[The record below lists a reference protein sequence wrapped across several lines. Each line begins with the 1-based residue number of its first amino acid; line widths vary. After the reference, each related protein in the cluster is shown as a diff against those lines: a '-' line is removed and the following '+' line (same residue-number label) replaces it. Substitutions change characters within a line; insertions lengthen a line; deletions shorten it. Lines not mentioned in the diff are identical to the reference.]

1 MLVRKVVTKQNLIVS
16 RLKKMIRYK
25 NINELRKYLKT
36 LLPEDIANSLAHL
49 NNDEKMRIFLVLPIK
64 RAGIV
69 LDETDKDSERYI
81 LDNIGNQ
88 RIVDILAKIPEDE
101 AVDILSIIEEDRR
114 AELLDKLTARDGIEE
129 LMDYPDD
136 TAGGIMS
143 TEYLAVKTT
152 QTIHN
157 ALSVIRKYKNE
168 APELYHTIYVI
179 DEFES
184 LIGKIPISQL
194 LKYSPQKKIN
204 SIYER
209 EPIRVQ
215 HSIDQ
220 EEVARI
226 VSLYNMTNIPVV
238 DEANKLIGV
247 VYVEDVIDVIE
258 EETTEDFYK
267 MAGIN
272 HEEAQGHFILRN
284 TRMRL
289 PWLLTTIL
297 GGFFTASIVT
307 FFKPT
312 MDEVI
317 SLAVFM
323 PIIAAMSGNIGIQS
337 SSILIRGLATGS
349 TSFNNFWSII
359 YRELRVGAV
368 IGAVCGLL
376 VGFVVHFWRLNMD
389 SIDIGLAVGIA
400 MMVAMTVAA
409 VMGTLIP
416 FLLDKLHIDP
426 AVATGP
432 FVTIMNDIVGLTIY
446 FSVANILLKI

>member
-25 NINELRKYLKT
+25 NINELRKYLKS
-36 LLPEDIANSLAHL
+36 LLPEDIANSLSHL
-49 NNDEKMRIFLVLPIK
+49 HNDEKMRIFLVLPIK

-81 LDNIGNQ
+81 LENIGNQ
-88 RIVDILAKIPEDE
+88 RILDILIKIPEDE
-101 AVDILSIIEEDRR
+101 AVDILSIIDEDRR
-114 AELLDKLTARDGIEE
+114 EELLTKLTARDGIEE

-143 TEYLAVKTT
+143 TEYLAVKTSE
-152 QTIHN
+152 TIKN
-157 ALSVIRKYKNE
+157 ALTDIRNYKNE
-168 APELYHTIYVI
+168 DPELYHTIYVV

-220 EEVARI
+220 EEVARV

-258 EETTEDFYK
+258 EEATEDIYR

-272 HEEAQGHFILRN
+272 HEEAQGHSILRN
-284 TRMRL
+284 TKMRL

-297 GGFFTASIVT
+297 GGFFTASIIT

-312 MDEVI
+312 MNEII

-337 SSILIRGLATGS
+337 SSILIRGMATGS
-349 TSFNNFWSII
+349 FSLANFGVIL
-359 YRELRVGAV
+359 YREFRVGLV
-368 IGAVCGLL
+368 IGLICGIL
-376 VGFVVHFWRLNMD
+376 VGVVVHFWRLNMD
-389 SIDIGLAVGIA
+389 PIDIGLAVGIA
-400 MMVAMTVAA
+400 MTVAMTVAA
-409 VMGTLIP
+409 VMGALIP
-416 FLLDKLHIDP
+416 FILDKLHIDP

-432 FVTIMNDIVGLTIY
+432 FVTIFNDIVGLTIY